1 MNKALS
7 INIRPIWQ
15 KTTNPGSENQ
25 VCNPVN
31 APAPGHETRW
41 WRRSPA
47 DFTSLERAQ
56 SLASIY
62 SISSGLLKWSP

>member
-15 KTTNPGSENQ
+15 KTTNPASEN
-25 VCNPVN
+25 NARGSNN
-31 APAPGHETRW
+31 APARAHGTHW
-41 WRRSPA
+41 WQRSPA
-47 DFTSLERAQ
+47 DLTSLERAQ

-62 SISSGLLKWSP
+62 AISSGLLKWSP